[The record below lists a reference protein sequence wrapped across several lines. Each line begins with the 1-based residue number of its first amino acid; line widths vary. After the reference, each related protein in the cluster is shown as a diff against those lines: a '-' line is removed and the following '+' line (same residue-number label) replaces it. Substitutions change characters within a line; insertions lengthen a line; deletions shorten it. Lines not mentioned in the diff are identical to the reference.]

1 MWRLLTLSKV
11 IMKSERVRDMVECY
25 LLHYRKRN
33 PHPSKKERICAP
45 YFVVLLFISR
55 GS

>member
-1 MWRLLTLSKV
+1 MLKV
-11 IMKSERVRDMVECY
+11 IMKSERVRDIVGCY

-33 PHPSKKERICAP
+33 PHSSKKERICAP

>member
-1 MWRLLTLSKV
+1 MLKV
-11 IMKSERVRDMVECY
+11 ISKTCVAWSDVICY
-25 LLHYRKRN
+25 ITANATPTHQ
-33 PHPSKKERICAP
+33 KKERICAP

>member
-1 MWRLLTLSKV
+1 MLKV
-11 IMKSERVRDMVECY
+11 IMKSERVRDMVGCY

-33 PHPSKKERICAP
+33 PTHQKRSA
-45 YFVVLLFISR
+45 YALLNFVVLLFISR